1 MLFSFLLRKLSR
13 TLVAKLVR
21 MKEKSVFLRQS
32 CLSRMVSQIAKFLSV
47 SSCSGKLTDSQET
60 NKYLEGNQIP
70 GSIFEGMEF

>member
-13 TLVAKLVR
+13 PLVAKLVR

-32 CLSRMVSQIAKFLSV
+32 RLSRMVSQIAKFLSV
-47 SSCSGKLTDSQET
+47 SSRSGKLTDSQET